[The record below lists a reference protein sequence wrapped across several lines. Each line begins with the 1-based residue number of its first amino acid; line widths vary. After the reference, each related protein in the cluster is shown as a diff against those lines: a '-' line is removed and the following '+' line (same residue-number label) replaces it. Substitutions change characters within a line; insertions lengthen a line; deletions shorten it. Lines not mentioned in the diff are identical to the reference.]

1 MPCMRTWGHLLSKG
15 MILLLRS
22 LSLHMMNILPRVLQ
36 FVRFF
41 RGSQG
46 DRLSHFTLFLMQIRT
61 LSLAMKYL
69 MTCMLTC
76 DVVAYMLCF
85 RILFKTFYYLALM
98 SVNTILNY
106 NALNTSIWK
115 YITTVIMEPMPTLML
130 PTLQSVPAPGT
141 LRQQL

>member
-1 MPCMRTWGHLLSKG
+1 MPYMGTWGLLISKG

-69 MTCMLTC
+69 VACMLTC
-76 DVVAYMLCF
+76 DVVAYVFIFFGFCP
-85 RILFKTFYYLALM
+85 R
-98 SVNTILNY
+98 S
-106 NALNTSIWK
+106 SI
-115 YITTVIMEPMPTLML
+115 T
-130 PTLQSVPAPGT
+130 
-141 LRQQL
+141 